1 MTVMGHEWDIIAHM
15 KFTEFHAKLYFNV
28 LNTLKKTHALGRSLV
43 ILKYPRHA
51 VKVAGILFKAC
62 DPQTHPFWMRPLG

>member
-15 KFTEFHAKLYFNV
+15 KFTEFHAKLFFNI

-43 ILKYPRHA
+43 I
-51 VKVAGILFKAC
+51 FKISAS
-62 DPQTHPFWMRPLG
+62 RN